1 MEQGI
6 GLGECRCVREVIA
19 VDGSSRVLRQ
29 NAVLRQL
36 CRSEAA
42 DREFHCSEF
51 EGHPSVE
58 LCVRLRDRQMFF
70 TDLVRA
76 GS

>member
-1 MEQGI
+1 MEAAEFSARMRYSVNCAG
-6 GLGECRCVREVIA
+6 V
-19 VDGSSRVLRQ
+19 
-29 NAVLRQL
+29 
-36 CRSEAA
+36 EAA

-51 EGHPSVE
+51 EGNPSVE